1 VGLCNIAKTRDDG
14 NQGWRIAGKAAC
26 LTLRH
31 AKDRFDRAAQ
41 WG

>member
-1 VGLCNIAKTRDDG
+1 MMATGRGESQK
-14 NQGWRIAGKAAC
+14 KAAR

-31 AKDRFDRAAQ
+31 AKDRFDRVAQ